1 MQLQPSALLGQLPA
15 KDGFQGCITGC
26 TSMPAQVS
34 ERLTGFVHN
43 AVSPVG
49 MATPQM
55 PIVLSHRIQALGGSN
70 GAGFMWFG
78 GGEPDLKLGM
88 PVAAFVQA
96 YSPFVCDCTYD
107 GVSEGAEDVDE
118 YA

>member
-1 MQLQPSALLGQLPA
+1 MQPQPSALLGHVHA
-15 KDGFQGCITGC
+15 KGIFQGRNHRLCWY
-26 TSMPAQVS
+26 AQVS

-49 MATPQM
+49 MATPEM
-55 PIVLSHRIQALGGSN
+55 PVVLSHRIQALGGGD

-88 PVAAFVQA
+88 PVAAFVRA

-107 GVSEGAEDVDE
+107 GASEGAEDVNEDV
-118 YA
+118 